1 MAQPEL
7 KVLLDWANEGAT
19 PDVVNLSAQINQT
32 QINRGRNIIQD
43 SYEVGTASFR
53 IIDPDGDWNPQNVSS
68 PYYGKIVPLRKVAI
82 YGTWLGIDYP
92 LFAGFTVTYDYT
104 YPRDQEF
111 GYVTIRCEDAF
122 RLFNMANITTVT
134 GGTAGQTTGQR
145 INSILDQINWSA
157 TNRAIDTGLST
168 CLADPATTRT
178 SLDAMRV
185 VEFTEGL
192 GAFYMSADGK
202 ATFKDRQ
209 NSIIGFAPRTTSTN
223 FVRNGSF
230 EQSTNTWSPF
240 NANYVLSVDDTNS
253 YMGTSSMRITINVAG
268 GGGSNNGAS
277 SRSASTLNGRIAVT
291 GGDVI
296 DYSAYVKTITGSRT
310 MTISILYYATSTTTT
325 QIGSTVVSSVLNPSS
340 SWQKASLQTT
350 VPSGVGIAF
359 AAMQVGRANTGSV
372 GDAFCVDAVMFEKNA
387 TVVSPFPFDG
397 FISNFPTNYSANL
410 SWTATPYDSSS
421 TASYLT
427 YPNPVSFGQTP
438 PAIPYN
444 NIVFALDDKLLVN
457 QATFARVGGTDQ
469 SNTDSASVAKYFV
482 HSINKSNLLMQTDD
496 LALDL
501 ARAYVAGR
509 QDTAIR
515 IENLAIQLNA
525 ITTSNDVIS
534 ILDID
539 YFDKV
544 QVSNVQ
550 PGGSTITQTLFV
562 QGLKHDIRPNSW
574 VTTIQTYESLLDGLI
589 LNDSVKGTLDYNVLG
604 Y

>member
-7 KVLLDWANEGAT
+7 KVLLDWANEGDT
-19 PDVVNLSAQINQT
+19 PDVINLSAQINQT

-82 YGTWLGIDYP
+82 YGRWLGIDYP

-134 GGTAGQTTGQR
+134 GGTLGQTTGQR

-209 NSIIGFAPRTTSTN
+209 NSIIGFAPRSTRTN
-223 FVRNGSF
+223 LVVNPSF
-230 EQSTNTWSPF
+230 ETNTTAWTGSSGTIARIETDSYVGKASLSYT
-240 NANYVLSVDDTNS
+240 NTASGSTSGGANFLSATGGRTAVDASTTYTISCYVFVPVGQASV
-253 YMGTSSMRITINVAG
+253 SMRFRRTEFTAVS
-268 GGGSNNGAS
+268 GGSQ
-277 SRSASTLNGRIAVT
+277 V
-291 GGDVI
+291 GGI
-296 DYSAYVKTITGSRT
+296 
-310 MTISILYYATSTTTT
+310 ILSTTTT
-325 QIGSTVVSSVLNPSS
+325 FTAGSGWNRFSKTF
-340 SWQKASLQTT
+340 TT
-350 VPSGVGIAF
+350 QAGVAAIAVARLEQGT
-359 AAMQVGRANTGSV
+359 AATLGQV
-372 GDAFCVDAVMFEKNA
+372 FYIDAVMLEKA
-387 TVVSPFPFDG
+387 STADYYFDG
-397 FISNFPTNYSANL
+397 NENLYPTNFAANSSWTGIANL
-410 SWTATPYDSSS
+410 SNSIV
-421 TASYLT
+421 SYLT

-515 IENLAIQLNA
+515 IENLAIELNA

-544 QVSNVQ
+544 QISNVQ

-562 QGLKHDIRPNSW
+562 QGLKHDIRPDSW

>member
-7 KVLLDWANEGAT
+7 KVLLDWANEGDT
-19 PDVVNLSAQINQT
+19 PDVINLSAQINQT

-92 LFAGFTVTYDYT
+92 LFSGFTVTYDYT

-111 GYVTIRCEDAF
+111 GFVTIRCEDAF

-178 SLDAMRV
+178 SLDAMRI

-223 FVRNGSF
+223 YVRNSNF
-230 EQSTNTWSPF
+230 ETTIAGW
-240 NANYVLSVDDTNS
+240 
-253 YMGTSSMRITINVAG
+253 ITI
-268 GGGSNNGAS
+268 
-277 SRSASTLNGRIAVT
+277 
-291 GGDVI
+291 
-296 DYSAYVKTITGSRT
+296 
-310 MTISILYYATSTTTT
+310 
-325 QIGSTVVSSVLNPSS
+325 
-340 SWQKASLQTT
+340 
-350 VPSGVGIAF
+350 
-359 AAMQVGRANTGSV
+359 
-372 GDAFCVDAVMFEKNA
+372 
-387 TVVSPFPFDG
+387 
-397 FISNFPTNYSANL
+397 SANL
-410 SWTATPYDSSS
+410 SANTTLAKYGTTSLQVTSTTSTVNSGTVFTRNTTFRIPVTNGQTWTMSAWVRNVVGTRNLYMQARGFTTATGSTSPVTLDSTNIAANPTSFTKISKTFTITDPSVLWMELYCRFNTTGSIGDSFVVDGLMLELAS
-421 TASYLT
+421 TQTAYYFDGDFSDFPTNFSANVSWAGSPNQSASIASYLT

-469 SNTDSASVAKYFV
+469 SDTDSASVAKYFV
-482 HSINKSNLLMQTDD
+482 HSINKSNLLMQTDP

-515 IENLAIQLNA
+515 IENLAIELNA

-544 QVSNVQ
+544 QISNVQ

>member
-7 KVLLDWANEGAT
+7 KVLLDWANEGDT
-19 PDVVNLSAQINQT
+19 PDVINLSANINQT
-32 QINRGRNIIQD
+32 QISRGRNIIQD

-111 GYVTIRCEDAF
+111 GFVTIRCEDAF

-178 SLDAMRV
+178 SLDGMRV

-223 FVRNGSF
+223 FVLNPSF
-230 EQSTNTWSPF
+230 EQNITYWSAQ
-240 NANYVLSVDDTNS
+240 NANITIAKDDTNA
-253 YMGTSSMRITINVAG
+253 YMGTSSLLVTSNIT
-268 GGGSNNGAS
+268 GSNNLGAITT
-277 SRSASTLNGRIAVT
+277 RVSTPGRIPVT
-291 GGDVI
+291 GGDVVNL
-296 DYSAYVKTITGSRT
+296 SAYFKTISGTRSMGV
-310 MTISILYYATSTTTT
+310 SIQYFATQTAAT
-325 QIGSTVVSSVLNPSS
+325 QIGSTVQGTAITSSS
-340 SWQKASLQTT
+340 SWQKASLTTT
-350 VPSGVGIAF
+350 VPSGLGIAW
-359 AAMQVGRANTGSV
+359 AALLMLNKTNGAI
-372 GDAFCVDAVMFEKNA
+372 GDSWCVDAVMFEKNY
-387 TVVSPFPFDG
+387 TTLSPFPFDG
-397 FISNFPTNYSANL
+397 AISNFPDNYAVNL
-410 SWTATPYDSSS
+410 LWTGTQYASSS

-469 SNTDSASVAKYFV
+469 SSTDSASVAKYFV
-482 HSINKSNLLMQTDD
+482 HSINKSNLLMQTDA

-515 IENLAIQLNA
+515 IENLAIELNA

-544 QVSNVQ
+544 QISNVQ